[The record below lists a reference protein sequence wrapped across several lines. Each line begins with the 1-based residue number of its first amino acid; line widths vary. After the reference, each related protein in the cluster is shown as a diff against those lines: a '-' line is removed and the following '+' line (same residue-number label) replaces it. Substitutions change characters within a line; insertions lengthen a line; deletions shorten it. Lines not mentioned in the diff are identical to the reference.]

1 MSHSSYS
8 IARRNA
14 TTYFDVSTENGD
26 GLHDNTSIVLN
37 STKICIVEM
46 IVFASL
52 VASCLKLHVVS
63 ASDIIDDIDAKHV
76 AFSQENS
83 QTNNY
88 INVYVELNH
97 STLRCRV
104 QAGDS
109 IPKLEG
115 VCA

>member
-8 IARRNA
+8 IARRWRC
-14 TTYFDVSTENGD
+14 
-26 GLHDNTSIVLN
+26 N
-37 STKICIVEM
+37 S
-46 IVFASL
+46 ALS